1 MRQTGEPPVSTMKDR
16 KDLMIGTHWQ
26 SAAVSREDE
35 RIGKSRKRSAL
46 QATPLEQSL
55 TIAVASL
62 REGEVV
68 SYGDIAV
75 RAGRPRA
82 PRAAGAFL
90 ARSVATLAR
99 SVSTLPWWRVVY
111 SDGRL
116 PSCNPTLQTRC
127 LEEEG
132 VLVRGGR
139 VRLAPFGRFADASR

>member
-1 MRQTGEPPVSTMKDR
+1 MLVIDADGTVDDSAKTSWLIRTGRAPMYREKM
-16 KDLMIGTHWQ
+16 
-26 SAAVSREDE
+26 SRYV
-35 RIGKSRKRSAL
+35 KSRKRSAQ

-68 SYGDIAV
+68 SFGDIAV

-90 ARSVATLAR
+90 ARSVT
-99 SVSTLPWWRVVY
+99 TLPWWRVVY
-111 SDGRL
+111 ADGRL
-116 PSCNPTLQTRC
+116 PPCNPTLQTRC

-132 VLVRGGR
+132 VTVRHGR
-139 VRLAPFGRFADASR
+139 VRQAPWGRFADASH

>member
-1 MRQTGEPPVSTMKDR
+1 MKR
-16 KDLMIGTHWQ
+16 YVKN
-26 SAAVSREDE
+26 
-35 RIGKSRKRSAL
+35 RKRSAQ

-68 SYGDIAV
+68 SFGDIAV

-82 PRAAGAFL
+82 PRAAGAH
-90 ARSVATLAR
+90 LAR

-111 SDGRL
+111 ADGRL

-132 VLVRGGR
+132 VTVRGGR
-139 VRLAPFGRFADASR
+139 VRHAPLGRFADASH